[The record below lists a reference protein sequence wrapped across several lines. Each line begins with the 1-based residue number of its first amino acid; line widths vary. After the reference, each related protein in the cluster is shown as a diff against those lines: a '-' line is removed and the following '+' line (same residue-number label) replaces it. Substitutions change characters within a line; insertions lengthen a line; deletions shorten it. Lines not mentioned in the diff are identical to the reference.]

1 MISIRSLARNTPYRA
16 GSVSALAVF
25 ASLRHT
31 VGMPSTNEIEFVPR
45 PDYPFAPVPVP
56 DDFSPPTIA
65 SVRRF
70 HETFPQYRPTPL
82 VPLHGLAAELGVA
95 GVWVKDESKRFDL
108 NSFKVLGGSYAVA
121 RYLAGELGMDPAE
134 LSFSRLNEPAARRRL
149 GTITFVTATDGNHGR
164 AVAWSARELGHR
176 AVVFMP
182 RGTVASRIANIERE
196 GAEVHVTEGNYD
208 ETIRTARA
216 YTEEHGGVIVQDTAW
231 EGYRD
236 IPLWIM
242 QGYAV
247 CMHEAIEQARDAG
260 VTDPTHVFLQ
270 AGVGSFAGGA
280 AGLIATHYGERRP
293 LVAIVEPDSA
303 GCYFASA
310 VAADGEPRDIG
321 GDMPSIMAGL
331 ACGEPNRLAW
341 PILRDHA
348 DLYFRVADS
357 IAASGMRALAA
368 PRGSDASIVAGE
380 SAAAGIGILL
390 AAAHDP
396 DHASALEALGLT
408 PRSHVL
414 VVSTEGDTD
423 PGHYRRVI
431 AERLYPARWET
442 AG

>member
-1 MISIRSLARNTPYRA
+1 MSSRT
-16 GSVSALAVF
+16 
-25 ASLRHT
+25 
-31 VGMPSTNEIEFVPR
+31 EIEFVTR
-45 PDYPFAPVPVP
+45 PTYPFAPVPVP
-56 DDFSPPTIA
+56 DDFSPATIA

-70 HETFPQYRPTPL
+70 HETFPQYEPTPL
-82 VPLHGLAAELGVA
+82 VLLPALAAELGLA
-95 GVWVKDESKRFDL
+95 GVWVKDESKRFNL

-121 RYLAGELGMDPAE
+121 RYLAGELRIDPAE
-134 LSFSRLNEPAARRRL
+134 LSFSRLNEPEARRRL

-182 RGTVASRIANIERE
+182 RGTAASRIANIQKE
-196 GAEVHVTEGNYD
+196 GAHVDVTEGNYD
-208 ETIRTARA
+208 DTIRTARA
-216 YTEEHGGVIVQDTAW
+216 YTREHGGVIVQDTAW
-231 EGYRD
+231 DGYRD

-247 CMHEAIEQARDAG
+247 CMHEAIEQAAEAG

-293 LVAIVEPDSA
+293 RVAIAEPDSA
-303 GCYFASA
+303 GCYYASA
-310 VAADGEPRDIG
+310 AAADGEPRDIG

-348 DLYFRVADS
+348 DLYFRVTDS

-380 SAAAGIGILL
+380 SAAVGIGILL

-396 DHASALEALGLT
+396 EYASARKALDLT
-408 PRSHVL
+408 PESHVL
-414 VVSTEGDTD
+414 LVSTEGDTD

-431 AERLYPARWET
+431 TKRLHPARWEIAET
-442 AG
+442 ATR